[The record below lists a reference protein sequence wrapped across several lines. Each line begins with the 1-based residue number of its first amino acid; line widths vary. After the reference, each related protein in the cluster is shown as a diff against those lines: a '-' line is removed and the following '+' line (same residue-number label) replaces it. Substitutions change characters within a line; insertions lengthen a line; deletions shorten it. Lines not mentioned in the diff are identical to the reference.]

1 MIDMKAMNRNCIKDF
16 IDYWKEK
23 VISQSSEDGN
33 FMEKRMGATK
43 LYECFNH
50 FWVIEGRKAE
60 SKATYKKFGIELKQ
74 YKDDIR
80 CHRSNGIV
88 YEIILVN

>member
-1 MIDMKAMNRNCIKDF
+1 MKAMNRNCIKQF

-33 FMEKRMGATK
+33 FMEKRMSGGK
-43 LYECFNH
+43 LYDCFNH
-50 FWVIEGRKAE
+50 FWVIEGRKSE
-60 SKATYKKFGIELKQ
+60 SKPTLTKFCTELKQ
-74 YKDDIR
+74 YKDDIVYNK
-80 CHRSNGIV
+80 SNGRV